1 MADIIVENSP
11 MLSPKLKKQE
21 DEGSILI
28 AVQERELG
36 NYATDAHKKKKK
48 KFQRRKPSSFSRSA
62 KSWSISVANLLR
74 PGETAGAG
82 AGDDP
87 SMGTALAAAAAT
99 AALAV
104 ATACTVGGSG
114 LLDEDPDD
122 VTIGGGSLAL
132 DCDRAR
138 SWSGGCC

>member
-48 KFQRRKPSSFSRSA
+48 KVSETETKFVLEVGKELVNLGREFA
-62 KSWSISVANLLR
+62 ASW
-74 PGETAGAG
+74 
-82 AGDDP
+82 
-87 SMGTALAAAAAT
+87 
-99 AALAV
+99 
-104 ATACTVGGSG
+104 
-114 LLDEDPDD
+114 
-122 VTIGGGSLAL
+122 
-132 DCDRAR
+132 
-138 SWSGGCC
+138 